1 MDTKNPLVSVFISA
15 YNHEMFVEETINSII
30 AQTYKNIEL
39 IVIDD
44 GSKDKTWEKICSLR
58 DKCFRRFPN
67 IIFETQENQGVCKTL
82 NKMIDLASGKY
93 VYIIA
98 SDDVAKPQTIEAEVN
113 FLENNPEYVLVVGDN
128 EIIDTNSNRVGWDE
142 NQRIIPLDVCKY
154 KTFGAY
160 LQDLYKDIDFHSATF
175 GAYEN
180 FVKCNYIP
188 NGFLFP
194 LQELRKIGGYKEEA
208 PLEDWYLHLQ
218 LSKVGKMKYMDE
230 ILGSYRWHDNNTIKR
245 TEYMN
250 KIAYDTLC
258 YEKKLTAEMKN
269 QKWYNIFMK
278 AYSKTKMKFN
288 FLNIIKYYTC
298 RNADAKQYVLEILGH
313 RMVIRNKYSKNYLN
327 RHNDKKKV

>member
-58 DKCFRRFPN
+58 DKCFKRFSK

-82 NKMIDLASGKY
+82 NKMINLASGKY
-93 VYIIA
+93 VYLIA
-98 SDDVAKPQTIEAEVN
+98 SDDVAKPQTIEAEVS

-128 EIIDTNSNRVGWDE
+128 EIIDANSNRVGWDE
-142 NQRIIPLDVCKY
+142 NQKIVPLDVCQY
-154 KTFGAY
+154 ETFGAY
-160 LQDLYKDIDFHSATF
+160 LQDLYKDIDFHSAAF

-180 FVKCNYIP
+180 FVKCNYVP

-230 ILGSYRWHDNNTIKR
+230 IFCAYRWHNNNTVKR
-245 TEYMN
+245 TKYMN
-250 KIAYDTLC
+250 KIAYETLL
-258 YEKKLTAEMKN
+258 YEKNLVKKIKNSKWKRIFEEVFYQKKL
-269 QKWYNIFMK
+269 Y
-278 AYSKTKMKFN
+278 FN
-288 FLNIIKYYTC
+288 FFNIIKYY
-298 RNADAKQYVLEILGH
+298 KLKSFEEKIYVIEILGYKFYH
-313 RMVIRNKYSKNYLN
+313 HKYKG
-327 RHNDKKKV
+327 RTKC